1 MFCNPT
7 VGFSHGIM
15 THGGPAQ
22 VLQHLMS
29 KRHLEA
35 DVLLNMYADEK
46 KKKADLDQELHKV
59 RDELENIETRF
70 PEEVRDL
77 KAQIDFA
84 KQQTT
89 EYEKKTKDLQNEL
102 KDLRTKK

>member
-1 MFCNPT
+1 MEQEFE
-7 VGFSHGIM
+7 GKM
-15 THGGPAQ
+15 TILREQ
-22 VLQHLMS
+22 FN
-29 KRHLEA
+29 E
-35 DVLLNMYADEK
+35 EK
-46 KKKADLDQELHKV
+46 KKKAELDQELHKV

-84 KQQTT
+84 KQQTL

>member
-1 MFCNPT
+1 MEQEFE
-7 VGFSHGIM
+7 GKM
-15 THGGPAQ
+15 TILREQ
-22 VLQHLMS
+22 FN
-29 KRHLEA
+29 E
-35 DVLLNMYADEK
+35 EK

-102 KDLRTKK
+102 KDLRTKKWERHPVAQRSSIC